1 MRRMML
7 SLAAGA
13 TLLSGCASIG
23 PFAYEPSADID
34 KVARIE
40 NAAKA
45 VGVNVYWFN
54 FPQKS
59 SSLVN

>member
-1 MRRMML
+1 MRWMML

-13 TLLSGCASIG
+13 LVLSGCASTG
-23 PFAYEPSADID
+23 STYQSNVDFD

-40 NAAKA
+40 QAAKM

-54 FPQKS
+54 LPQKTS
-59 SSLVN
+59 TSVN